1 MFPTLLILAAAYLPC
16 FVFVRACMTTAPEAY
31 EDAAGFHYAKP
42 ADFSAHAGEGLI
54 PPAA

>member
-31 EDAAGFHYAKP
+31 EDEAGFHYAEP
-42 ADFSAHAGEGLI
+42 ADFSAHAGQ
-54 PPAA
+54 A